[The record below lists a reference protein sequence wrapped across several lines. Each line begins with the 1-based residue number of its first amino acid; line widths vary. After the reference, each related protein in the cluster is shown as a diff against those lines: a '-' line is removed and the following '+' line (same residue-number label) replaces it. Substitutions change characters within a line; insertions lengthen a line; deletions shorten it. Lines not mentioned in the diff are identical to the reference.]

1 MTDGINLL
9 TYHYAHVTL
18 HAMQHRSI
26 GSYTAMRYSPM
37 SSVRVNGIHHNT
49 HVVSLVSDYKPC
61 SEKKPEPL
69 QLSDV
74 VWRATKAV
82 EEADRSI

>member
-1 MTDGINLL
+1 
-9 TYHYAHVTL
+9 
-18 HAMQHRSI
+18 MQHKPI
-26 GSYTAMRYSPM
+26 GYYSPIRM
-37 SSVRVNGIHHNT
+37 PRLSSVRVNGIDRSSST
-49 HVVSLVSDYKPC
+49 AEVSNRKRF

-82 EEADRSI
+82 EEADRAKA